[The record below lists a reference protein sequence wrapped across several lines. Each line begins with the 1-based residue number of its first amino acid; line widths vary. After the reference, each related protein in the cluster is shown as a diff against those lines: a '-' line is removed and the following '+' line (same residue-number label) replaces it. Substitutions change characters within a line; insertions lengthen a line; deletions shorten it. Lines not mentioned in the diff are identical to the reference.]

1 MEKRIYTI
9 ISALLLMQTAVFG
22 QGIYDALRFSK
33 QYYDGTARSLGMGN
47 AMLSLGGDLGALSY
61 NPAASGIYRYS
72 EMVITPALMGD
83 INSTDYLGGTVRS
96 DRARFALGNVGW
108 VGYFDTGR
116 TRGLKN
122 MNISLVSNQT
132 NNFTS
137 RTSARG
143 ADARTSF
150 IASMAANM
158 PAGIT
163 GYDMDMP
170 EGAPDYPFL
179 YSGAP
184 WSSILGW
191 NTGLIDTVGSAGGF
205 IGATENLDNGKAVIP
220 GELRQSYHS
229 ETSGYIQDVI
239 LNLSGNVNDIF
250 YFGVNVLF
258 QSIWYNS
265 YTSYSEE
272 AADPSV
278 FQTGFTGMTYDYR
291 QTTSGFG
298 VGVEA
303 GFIVRPVA
311 GLTIGGSVSTP
322 TWLFL
327 KDNWQESMGGY
338 TSQFGACTV
347 SSPTGS
353 YEYRVTSPFRWSLG
367 AGYVFG
373 SIAAVGIDY
382 ERADYSQIIMADSDG
397 NRQAFR
403 SENSAIAA
411 TFQAVNSIRAGAEFR
426 IPGGLSLR
434 MGYNYYSSSERGYD
448 DSRHYA
454 SAGIGYRGKGGFF
467 IDAAYQQQCN
477 RTEDSYTL
485 YDDYAGIEAPVLTSR
500 YMGWKFLLSI
510 GLRF

>member
-158 PAGIT
+158 PAGI
-163 GYDMDMP
+163 
-170 EGAPDYPFL
+170 
-179 YSGAP
+179 
-184 WSSILGW
+184 
-191 NTGLIDTVGSAGGF
+191 
-205 IGATENLDNGKAVIP
+205 P

-229 ETSGYIQDVI
+229 ETSGYTQDVI

-338 TSQFGACTV
+338 TSKFGACTV
-347 SSPTGS
+347 SSPTGA